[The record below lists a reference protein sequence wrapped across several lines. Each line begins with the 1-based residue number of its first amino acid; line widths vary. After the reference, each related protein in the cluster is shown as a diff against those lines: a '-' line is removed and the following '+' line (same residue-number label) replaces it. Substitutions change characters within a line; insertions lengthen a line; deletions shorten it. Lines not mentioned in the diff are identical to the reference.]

1 MATGGNTPHAGSSD
15 AKKAGRNRLSSCER
29 KPYWA
34 GAGSAGAG
42 SIGSAAG
49 GLAGS
54 AGAGSVVVVSGTL
67 CVVVLS
73 AESLHAATLSKARAE
88 TEARTSFFMTIS
100 FRGRPSEVRRSQR
113 EMTFA

>member
-1 MATGGNTPHAGSSD
+1 MNG
-15 AKKAGRNRLSSCER
+15 
-29 KPYWA
+29 PYW
-34 GAGSAGAG
+34 AGSAGAG